1 MQNSD
6 ATHGVASSSFKNR
19 RPNILRKKAKHQ
31 PANIPTNITKHQQVS
46 STIRILPKKP
56 ILPRDSISPVI
67 TFTSDALL
75 IQPNDL
81 NISILQDTVLSDLT
95 GVSSISHSDGSIVE
109 LSDTHHS
116 LNNAANG
123 GMSYVF
129 TEANNTLN
137 APPTSIHP
145 HLYSSDI
152 ESPLVAGFDDIFLN
166 DGMVINK
173 SKGAKTFPRKR
184 WPSQKIILDT
194 YVCDKKR
201 LAKQNQ
207 PPVTTSVIPE
217 FPVPEYPDNVLFADD
232 NFPEDSSSLN
242 FRQGKTSV
250 NFTQVPMFFILKIP

>member
-6 ATHGVASSSFKNR
+6 TTHGVASSSFKNR

-31 PANIPTNITKHQQVS
+31 PANLPTNITKHHQAS
-46 STIRILPKKP
+46 NAIRILPKKP
-56 ILPRDSISPVI
+56 ILPRGSISPVI
-67 TFTSDALL
+67 TFTTDALL

-81 NISILQDTVLSDLT
+81 NIAILQDTVVTDLT
-95 GVSSISHSDGSIVE
+95 SVSNISHSDGSVVE
-109 LSDTHHS
+109 LTDAHHT
-116 LNNAANG
+116 LNNTANG
-123 GMSYVF
+123 EVSYVF
-129 TEANNTLN
+129 TEVNNTSN
-137 APPTSIHP
+137 VPQASNHS
-145 HLYSSDI
+145 HHYGGDI

-173 SKGAKTFPRKR
+173 TKGAKTFPRKR

-207 PPVTTSVIPE
+207 APITTSVIPE
-217 FPVPEYPDNVLFADD
+217 FSAPEYPDNVLFADD
-232 NFPEDSSSLN
+232 HFPEDSPSLN

-250 NFTQVPMFFILKIP
+250 NFKYLSFLC